1 MKKNYTAEENAKRR
15 EVFACVRKY
24 YQRAETYYVIK
35 YRTETYYYK
44 TFGRS
49 KLVIEAFSEA
59 KERVSRNQ
67 TMMIDHA

>member
-24 YQRAETYYVIK
+24 YPRTETYYVIK
-35 YRTETYYYK
+35 YRSETYYYK

-49 KLVIEAFSEA
+49 KLVIEAFHEA

-67 TMMIDHA
+67 TMMSDHA